1 MKIVYLSQY
10 FPPEIGA
17 PAARVSEL
25 SRRWAE
31 RGHDVQVVTGF
42 PNHPTGV
49 VPPHYRG
56 HLRLRERQDDVDVL
70 RTFIYATPNK
80 GVVRRGLAF
89 LSFAASSVALGCLDK
104 RVRGA
109 DVIVAT
115 SPQFL
120 VAVSGWVLSRLTRT
134 PFVLEIRDLW
144 PQSIVEVGALPAS
157 HPVVTALRWVEQFLY
172 RRADLLVGVTDSFAE
187 VWKSQGVDP
196 AKIRVVKN
204 GVDLQRFRPRP
215 ADPAVR
221 AALGIDPD
229 AFVVSYIG
237 THGMAHKLE
246 ALLDVADRLRD
257 RPDIRFV
264 FVGEGAR
271 RADLQADAERRGLS
285 HVQFFGAR
293 PRAQIPGLL
302 AASDLVAV
310 VLKRSDL
317 FRHVIPSKMFEIMG
331 CARPI
336 LLGVQGE
343 AAQILEAAQA
353 GWAVPPED
361 VDAMTEAI
369 VAAADDPQG
378 RRQRAESGRRY
389 VEAHFSRDGLADR
402 YLDELA
408 ALVSGR

>member
-10 FPPEIGA
+10 FPPEVGA

-49 VPPHYRG
+49 VPPRYRG
-56 HLRLRERQDDVDVL
+56 HLRMRETVDDVDVL

-80 GVVRRGLAF
+80 GVFRRGLAF
-89 LSFAASSVALGCLDK
+89 LSFAASSVALGGLDR

-120 VAVSGWVLSRLTRT
+120 VAVAGWALSRLTRT

-172 RRADLLVGVTDSFAE
+172 RQADLLVGVTDSFAE
-187 VWKSQGVDP
+187 VWRAQGVDP

-204 GVDLQRFRPRP
+204 GVDLQRFAPRP
-215 ADPAVR
+215 SDPAVR

-246 ALLDVADRLRD
+246 VLLDVAERLRE
-257 RPDIRFV
+257 RPDIHFL

-271 RADLQADAERRGLS
+271 RADLEADAKVRGLR
-285 HVQFFGAR
+285 HVQFCGAR
-293 PRAQIPGLL
+293 PRDEIPGLL
-302 AASDLVAV
+302 ATSDLVAV
-310 VLKRSDL
+310 VLKRAEL

-336 LLGVQGE
+336 LLGVEGE
-343 AAQILEAAQA
+343 AAQILEDAGA
-353 GWAVPPED
+353 GWAVTPED
-361 VDAMTEAI
+361 VEAMASAI
-369 VAAADDPQG
+369 VAAADDPEG
-378 RRQRAESGRRY
+378 RRRRAEAGRRY
-389 VEAHFSRDGLADR
+389 VETHFSRDGLADR

-408 ALVSGR
+408 DLVSGR